1 MYFYIINQFEY
12 SYLEYMK
19 KNSSYLENFVVSS
32 FVAMVAILIYHYYF
46 NEPKIIFQDSAVVRN
61 VSFTD
66 NAGINGDR
74 DFTAIA
80 KKNLSAVVYIN
91 ALKSDGSGMF
101 TNNTGSG
108 VFIAP
113 NGYIA
118 TNTHVVAGASKIVV
132 ITESD
137 KSYNAK
143 IVGKDE
149 ATDIA
154 VLKIDNSTSPFV
166 SFGNSDVLN
175 VGEWTMLIGSPFK
188 LRNSVSVGVISAK
201 NRTLNLLGDNSIE
214 SYIQTDAVANPGNS
228 GGGMFDAEGKYV
240 GMISAI
246 STDSGNFQ
254 GYSFAIPSNIVKK
267 VAFDIINYG
276 VVQRAWLGVL
286 IKNIEGEDGVEIE
299 RVNSNGAADKSG
311 LKTGDKILGIDGIRI
326 IDVAQFEGLISQ
338 YKPGDKIKIK
348 YLRNGKTLFAN
359 SVLRNHL
366 NTTDLIANRNDDV
379 LVNLGF
385 VLRDL
390 TSEEKAVSSGYGVMV
405 VSVIQG
411 SKISN
416 INIEPGYLITS
427 INGMK
432 IMDVND
438 FIAKL
443 NNSTSEIQL
452 KGVYK
457 SYPGIFPY
465 VFEK

>member
-1 MYFYIINQFEY
+1 
-12 SYLEYMK
+12 MK
-19 KNSSYLENFVVSS
+19 KNSSYLGNFGISS
-32 FVAMVAILIYHYYF
+32 LVAIVAILIYHYYF
-46 NEPKIIFQDSAVVRN
+46 NEPKIVFQDSTVARN

-66 NAGINGDR
+66 KARINGDQ

-80 KKNLSAVVYIN
+80 KKNLSSVVYIN
-91 ALKSDGSGMF
+91 ALRADGSGMF
-101 TNNTGSG
+101 TNSTGSG

-113 NGYIA
+113 NGYIV
-118 TNTHVVAGASKIVV
+118 TNNHVVAGASKVV
-132 ITESD
+132 VVTESD

-149 ATDIA
+149 TTDIA
-154 VLKIDNSTSPFV
+154 VLKIENPTSSFV
-166 SFGNSDVLN
+166 LFGNSDVLN
-175 VGEWTMLIGSPFK
+175 VGEWIMLIGNPFK

-201 NRTLNLLGDNSIE
+201 NRTLNLLGENSIE
-214 SYIQTDAVANPGNS
+214 SYIQTDAMANPGNS
-228 GGGMFDAEGKYV
+228 GGGLFDAEGKFV

-246 STDSGNFQ
+246 STNSGSFQ

-267 VAFDIINYG
+267 VAFDIINFG

-299 RVNSNGAADKSG
+299 RVNRNGAANISD
-311 LKTGDKILGIDGIRI
+311 LKTGDKILDIDEVKI

-348 YLRNGKTLFAN
+348 YIRNGKTLVAN
-359 SVLRNHL
+359 SVLRNNL
-366 NTTDLIANRNDDV
+366 NTTDLIANRNDDI

-390 TSEEKAVSSGYGVMV
+390 TSKEKTENGRFGVMV

-416 INIEPGYLITS
+416 VNIEPEYIITS
-427 INGMK
+427 INGMR
-432 IMDVND
+432 IVDVND

-443 NNSTSEIQL
+443 KNSTSKIQL

-457 SYPGIFPY
+457 SYPGVFPY